1 VTGPTPTPAT
11 DQPDEPPIDV
21 RRLRASLVDLGNMA
35 VFRELLTVFLHD
47 TPERVT
53 ALRRAAGTGDART
66 MRHVAHTLKGTCG
79 YIGAHRL
86 VRICRELEASVQGGD
101 LTVAV
106 ALVSDL
112 EAEYRRVHLAL
123 EQELKDTGP

>member
-1 VTGPTPTPAT
+1 M

-21 RRLRASLVDLGNMA
+21 RRLRESLADLGNPA

-47 TPERVT
+47 TPERVAT
-53 ALRRAAGTGDART
+53 LRRAAGTGDARA

-86 VRICRELEASVQGGD
+86 VRICRELEASAQSGD
-101 LTVAV
+101 LTA
-106 ALVSDL
+106 ALGLAAQL
-112 EAEYRRVHLAL
+112 EAEYRRVHAAL
-123 EQELKDTGP
+123 EQELKETDP